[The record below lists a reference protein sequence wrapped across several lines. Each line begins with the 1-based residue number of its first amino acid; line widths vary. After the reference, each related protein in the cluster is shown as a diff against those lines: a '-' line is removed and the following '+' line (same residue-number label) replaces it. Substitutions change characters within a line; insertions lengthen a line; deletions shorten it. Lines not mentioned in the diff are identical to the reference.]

1 MGRNAAPL
9 SRYRR
14 NRPSSRASTR
24 PTSRSTFRCLDT
36 CGWPTPSDATRS
48 FTGRSPPIRT
58 SRISRRRG
66 SATALN
72 TSAVVAARAT
82 AVIIF
87 PYGNMSR
94 VEDQLGGL
102 ERDLELR
109 AVPHAVEDDPVGV
122 RQLAPVARR
131 RVRPGQQLVLGAPD
145 DPHGAGDR
153 PDGPVVARPG

>member
-1 MGRNAAPL
+1 MGFSARPL
-9 SRYRR
+9 SRYPRR
-14 NRPSSRASTR
+14 RPSSRASTR

-36 CGWPTPSDATRS
+36 CGWPTPSAATRS

-87 PYGNMSR
+87 PYGNVSS
-94 VEDQLGGL
+94 EDELGGL
-102 ERDLELR
+102 QRELELR
-109 AVPHAVEDDPVGV
+109 AVADAVEDHPIRM
-122 RQLAPVARR
+122 RQLAAEARGGR
-131 RVRPGQQLVLGAPD
+131 RPRQQLVGGAPD
-145 DPHGAGDR
+145 DPQRAVDR
-153 PDGPVVARPG
+153 AVGIA